1 MAPPAA
7 TGQGQTS
14 CTTSFVLHLATLR
27 HFGSR
32 AHKGTR
38 TQCPGHTPSP
48 QPWLGRVLQ
57 LFPHLFL
64 ASPDTSWSALQ
75 TRNLKSRLPL
85 FSSVMAQVFLVPLTR
100 APKLMNEAGAML
112 YLLNRALADT
122 RTGMM
127 AMVSPPSQRLGSI
140 TCSQGRGW

>member
-1 MAPPAA
+1 MRGDTEAFWVPCSQRDQNPVPW
-7 TGQGQTS
+7 S
-14 CTTSFVLHLATLR
+14 HPF
-27 HFGSR
+27 
-32 AHKGTR
+32 
-38 TQCPGHTPSP
+38 P

-57 LFPHLFL
+57 LFSHLFL

-75 TRNLKSRLPL
+75 MRNLKSRLPL

-100 APKLMNEAGAML
+100 APKLMSEAGVML
-112 YLLNRALADT
+112 YLLNTALADT

-127 AMVSPPSQRLGSI
+127 AMASPPSRRLGSI